1 MSDKPVDFTM
11 NTLMHGAFK
20 RELGRIQVG
29 VNTLSE
35 NPDQDPTGLVRRWQF
50 FSTQLAQHHEGEDT
64 YIWPLV
70 RERTSEPDEMVIID
84 AMEAEHHA
92 MEELLDSVDGLFAA
106 LGRGEDVDLADLRSQ
121 LKDLGVV
128 VRGHCDHEERDG
140 ANLVVRYVQSG
151 DLTEFHKFT
160 RSGEDSTLVFPWI
173 CDGAP
178 EDDQVAA
185 WSVLPGYVRVIARPI
200 MNRKYRAF
208 KAEIS

>member
-1 MSDKPVDFTM
+1 M

-35 NPDQDPTGLVRRWQF
+35 TPGQDPAGLVRRWQF
-50 FSTQLAQHHEGEDT
+50 FSTQLSRHHEAEDR

-70 RERTSEPDEMVIID
+70 RERTSEPDELVVID
-84 AMEAEHHA
+84 AMEAEHQA
-92 MEELLDSVDGLFAA
+92 MRTLLDSVEERFAA
-106 LGRGEDVDLADLRSQ
+106 LSKGDDVDLAEFRSELRDLS
-121 LKDLGVV
+121 VV

-140 ANLVVRYVQSG
+140 TYLAVRYIRSG

-160 RSGEDSTLVFPWI
+160 RSGEDSSLVFPWI
-173 CDGAP
+173 CDGASVA
-178 EDDQVAA
+178 DQGAA
-185 WSVLPGYVRVIARPI
+185 WGVLPGFVRVAARPI

-208 KAEIS
+208 QAEIS